1 VFRFD
6 YARKHPNLSRS
17 HPKAAECGVRS
28 SRFRRSQEC
37 LLGSTTVSGPS
48 SPPSVGT
55 LSPLLREGCE
65 AWKDEGDA
73 FMRIYEG
80 DYAYEIEQVLDPS
93 TQVPLGW
100 RYNIYRGRPGD
111 ELLRTGQAPTR
122 EAAQEAGKRAL
133 AEVVRKGQ
141 RAGSTRNQP
150 AA

>member
-1 VFRFD
+1 
-6 YARKHPNLSRS
+6 
-17 HPKAAECGVRS
+17 
-28 SRFRRSQEC
+28 
-37 LLGSTTVSGPS
+37 
-48 SPPSVGT
+48 
-55 LSPLLREGCE
+55 
-65 AWKDEGDA
+65 
-73 FMRIYEG
+73 MRIYEG